1 MTDDDTEF
9 EADVEPDGAMQVE
22 RSWRGISQ
30 RLAVRYLGNLG
41 GEHVAGSADG
51 EGEDVVE
58 GDDWTARVTSETVD
72 IGVGS
77 LQLTEVTV
85 AFEGHEETL
94 PELVDSFAQKAMRAG
109 G

>member
-1 MTDDDTEF
+1 MSEDAT
-9 EADVEPDGAMQVE
+9 DGAPTSTMTKE

-41 GEHVAGSADG
+41 GDHVSGSADG

-58 GDDWTARVTSETVD
+58 GDDWTAHVTSEKVD

-85 AFEGHEETL
+85 VFEGHEETL
-94 PELVDSFAQKAMRAG
+94 PELIDSFAQKAMRAG